1 MSSKKSFKALP
12 EKGFGSGDYEG
23 FKHLYGQGL

>member
-1 MSSKKSFKALP
+1 LKKSFKALP
-12 EKGFGSGDYEG
+12 EKGFGSGDAEG